1 MQILPMQR
9 RPTIKQR
16 LITAAIALPLL
27 ILLLGFAPPALFTL
41 FVTLIVFLAL
51 VEFNR
56 MGMKQEQI
64 FIQWFAAATG
74 AGIVPLFFFKQLALL
89 SVYLTVVFLV
99 LALLFLLRPG
109 SLVRVHH
116 HFGWICLGLI
126 YIALLM
132 GHLVPLRG
140 LDAGRQWI
148 FLTLVIVMC
157 CDTSAYVVGS
167 RIGKRKL
174 YPLISPNKSI
184 EGAIGGV
191 FGAVLG
197 ALIAKLVFFP
207 AIGFLPVVAVGLL
220 LGVVGQIGDLFESM
234 LKRACEVKDS
244 GNMIPGHGGMLDR
257 LDSLLFA
264 FPLVYYVARGCVGG

>member
-1 MQILPMQR
+1 M
-9 RPTIKQR
+9 
-16 LITAAIALPLL
+16 
-27 ILLLGFAPPALFTL
+27 LLGFAPPTLFTL

-56 MGMKQEQI
+56 MGMKQEQV
-64 FIQWFAAATG
+64 FIQWFAAGLG
-74 AGIVPLFFFKQLALL
+74 AAIVPLFFFNLLDWLSTFLTVLFLLL
-89 SVYLTVVFLV
+89 SLI
-99 LALLFLLRPG
+99 FLLRPG
-109 SLVRVHH
+109 TLSRVHH
-116 HFGWICLGLI
+116 HLGWICLGLI
-126 YIALLM
+126 YVALLM
-132 GHLVPLRG
+132 GHLVPLRL
-140 LDAGRQWI
+140 LDDGRQWI
-148 FLTLVIVMC
+148 FLTLVVVMC
-157 CDTSAYVVGS
+157 CDTSAYVIGS
-167 RIGKRKL
+167 RVGKNKL

-207 AIGFLPVVAVGLL
+207 AIGFWPVVAVGLL

-244 GNMIPGHGGMLDR
+244 GTMIPGHGGMLDR

-264 FPLVYYVARGCVGG
+264 FPLVYYVARGCFGV